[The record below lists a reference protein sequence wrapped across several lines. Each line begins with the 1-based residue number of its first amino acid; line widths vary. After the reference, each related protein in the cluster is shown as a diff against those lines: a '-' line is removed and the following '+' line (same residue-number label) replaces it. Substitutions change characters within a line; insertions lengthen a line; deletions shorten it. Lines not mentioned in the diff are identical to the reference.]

1 MRVDLHDLEY
11 VVAGRRLFSEFSH
24 SFAGPGSTAV
34 MGPSGSGKSTLL
46 GLISGI
52 LKPSA
57 GRIGIDWDGAP
68 PERSQPAWIFQSS
81 SLLPH
86 RSPVD
91 NAMTAALM
99 TGMEEGEAQNRAE
112 STLEKVGLAHL
123 ARVKSARLSGGERQ
137 RVAVARAIV
146 ARSPLILA
154 DEPTASLDAVSR
166 GKVVEAL
173 AEAAASGALVLVA
186 THDAWVAEHCD
197 GVFTLTPEVTRG

>member
-1 MRVDLHDLEY
+1 
-11 VVAGRRLFSEFSH
+11 
-24 SFAGPGSTAV
+24 
-34 MGPSGSGKSTLL
+34 
-46 GLISGI
+46 
-52 LKPSA
+52 
-57 GRIGIDWDGAP
+57 
-68 PERSQPAWIFQSS
+68 
-81 SLLPH
+81 
-86 RSPVD
+86 
-91 NAMTAALM
+91 M